1 MINHVYVKIKS
12 FSFVKIIYMNQIV
25 VMPQEQLAALI
36 REIMKDLL
44 SPAFPPYHSSTGDAK
59 KVLYTRNEVAK
70 LLKCTPNTVTKYIRQ
85 GKLHATLLNG
95 VYRINETELV
105 RFINQKAK

>member
-1 MINHVYVKIKS
+1 
-12 FSFVKIIYMNQIV
+12 MNQSNQLV
-25 VMPQEQLAALI
+25 VIPLQELI
-36 REIMKDLL
+36 AVLEATFNRFRNEQN
-44 SPAFPPYHSSTGDAK
+44 APYHSHAGDAK

-85 GKLHATLLNG
+85 GKVHATLLNG
-95 VYRINETELV
+95 VYRINETELM